1 MCLAAAR
8 ILWVLKSILDRSLHQ
23 MQQIHSIHPSH
34 QMPQEQS
41 SSASTHIEPIVRLSG
56 ATVRFA
62 GGAAAVWQGLNLA
75 LHPGECLTLLGP
87 SGCGKSTVLRVMAG
101 LQALSGGEVHSL
113 CSRPAFVFQEAAL
126 LPWANLQDNV
136 ALPLSVRGIPPGPR
150 REQVQQVLTRVGLA
164 GRERALPHELS
175 GGMKMRASIA
185 RALVMAPDLLL
196 MDEPFAALDDPTRQ
210 RLQTDL
216 LQWWQAQGFALCFV
230 THQVAEAVFMSSRI
244 VVMGASPARVVAEFT
259 VDEPYPRTPA
269 FRRSASFHSLG
280 VQIGD
285 ALAQSAAQAQE
296 GGVA

>member
-1 MCLAAAR
+1 
-8 ILWVLKSILDRSLHQ
+8 
-23 MQQIHSIHPSH
+23 MQKIHPIHPSH
-34 QMPQEQS
+34 QMHQEQS
-41 SSASTHIEPIVRLSG
+41 RSASTHIEPIVRLSG

-62 GGAAAVWQGLNLA
+62 GGAAAVWQGLNVA
-75 LHPGECLTLLGP
+75 LHAGECLTLLGP

-101 LQALSGGEVHSL
+101 LQALSGGEMHSR

-126 LPWANLQDNV
+126 LPWANLLDNV
-136 ALPLSVRGIPPGPR
+136 ALPLKVRGVPPGAR
-150 REQVQQVLTRVGLA
+150 RAQVQQVLTRVGLA
-164 GRERALPHELS
+164 GRECALPHELS

-285 ALAQSAAQAQE
+285 ALAQSSAVAQE

>member
-1 MCLAAAR
+1 LAAAR
-8 ILWVLKSILDRSLHQ
+8 ILWVLKSILDRNLHQ
-23 MQQIHSIHPSH
+23 MQQIHPIHPSH
-34 QMPQEQS
+34 QMHQEQS
-41 SSASTHIEPIVRLSG
+41 SSATTNVEPIVRLSG

-62 GGAAAVWQGLNLA
+62 GGAAAVWQGLNVA
-75 LHPGECLTLLGP
+75 LHAGECLTLLGP

-101 LQALSGGEVHSL
+101 LQALSGGEMHSR

-136 ALPLSVRGIPPGPR
+136 ALPLKVRGVPPGAR

-285 ALAQSAAQAQE
+285 ALAQSSADAQE